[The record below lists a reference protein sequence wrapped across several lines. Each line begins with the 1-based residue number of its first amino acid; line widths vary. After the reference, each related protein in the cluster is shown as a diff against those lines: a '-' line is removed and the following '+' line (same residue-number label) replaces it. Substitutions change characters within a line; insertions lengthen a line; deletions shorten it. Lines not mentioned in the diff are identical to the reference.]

1 MSQRDSRHAGKRLTN
16 RARKVQAGA
25 ALSSGVLGAALF
37 VGGAPLALAA
47 NGSTATPNAPFNPAA
62 TPSREGVGA
71 PVTPCFGTGKQITE
85 TVSPTPII
93 ANGTST
99 STATAH
105 VTELISGVQTPCS
118 GQTVTFT
125 SSDPQQTVGTTTDH
139 LDGSYTATITSSK
152 KAGKATITAKMQ
164 VVNLSPPPPT
174 VTKQATAILTQ
185 IAGPATTITLAVSPA
200 SIPGNGTSTSTGTV
214 TLKDANGNAVVGST
228 VKFSSSDSAE
238 KFSAV
243 TGHAN
248 GTYTVT
254 ITSSTKVE
262 TATITATDT
271 SVRLAISA
279 VAPLTQTAVV
289 VPVPVPST
297 GSTAAQPGAVGLGLM
312 GLGLGLLARARR
324 LRGGGSRSR
333 RVEE

>member
-1 MSQRDSRHAGKRLTN
+1 
-16 RARKVQAGA
+16 
-25 ALSSGVLGAALF
+25 

-71 PVTPCFGTGKQITE
+71 PLAACFGTGKQITE

-105 VTELISGVQTPCS
+105 VTQLISGVQTPCVS
-118 GQTVTFT
+118 QIVTFT
-125 SSDPQQTVGTTTDH
+125 SSDPKEKVGVTTNH
-139 LDGSYTATITSSK
+139 GDGSYTAVITSSK
-152 KAGKATITAKMQ
+152 KVGKATIVATTTEF
-164 VVNLSPPPPT
+164 VGSPPFPT
-174 VTKQATAILTQ
+174 IQASAVLTQ
-185 IAGPATTITLAVSPA
+185 VAGRATKITLAVSPA
-200 SIPGNGTSTSTGTV
+200 SIPGNGTSTSTGTA
-214 TLKDANGNAVVGST
+214 TLKDANGNAVAGST
-228 VKFSSSDSAE
+228 VKFTSSDPAE

-254 ITSSTKVE
+254 ITSSAKAE

-271 SVRLAISA
+271 SVTPNIAA
-279 VAPLTQTAVV
+279 VAPLTQTAVA
-289 VPVPVPST
+289 VPVPST
-297 GSTAAQPGAVGLGLM
+297 GSAASPAAVGFGLM
-312 GLGLGLLARARR
+312 ALGLGLLTRARQ
-324 LRGGGSRSR
+324 LRGRASRSR
-333 RVEE
+333 RVEG